1 MIKRSLV
8 LNLGM
13 DGNRY
18 ETFVYFCLFDP
29 EGQIAG
35 YSLSLHAA

>member
-1 MIKRSLV
+1 MEIDMKRL
-8 LNLGM
+8 
-13 DGNRY
+13 Y
-18 ETFVYFCLFDP
+18 IFCLFDP